1 MTDIPYVA
9 TTPFVP
15 TDDFEG
21 LCDVISVLA
30 LTYVPIEQVQQFI
43 ENLVGTALFD
53 GPPTHSEYPFNA
65 VKGVYS
71 SGNAVMSAW
80 FSQSRT
86 LGG

>member
-43 ENLVGTALFD
+43 ENLGNLHTRMPANTSPRRVMMHRFIALRLQQQLD
-53 GPPTHSEYPFNA
+53 EQQG
-65 VKGVYS
+65 
-71 SGNAVMSAW
+71 
-80 FSQSRT
+80 
-86 LGG
+86 